1 MPGVALATLLALA
14 LWGCG
19 DDGSS
24 SEPDAGR
31 LTVAVTDA
39 PVDAAEAVSL
49 SFTEVA
55 LQGVEGAEDQGP
67 FSIPQDQ
74 QMLDLLQFQGEAS
87 AVLVTDLE
95 IPAGVYKL
103 RLEPDLTFTDQV
115 QQSWI
120 AFAADSPECA
130 EPLPEGAVRAEAE
143 ERCRYPLEIPSGE
156 QSGFKPKG
164 EVTITAG
171 GTSSVTVEFDLR
183 KNLVDPQ
190 NPNDIAYKLKP
201 TGLRLVDNA
210 EVGTITG
217 TVGSG
222 LLDPPCSLATAAVYL
237 YERVDEVDPF
247 VPDDI
252 HPQNEAYVTSVPVL
266 AQAGGEM
273 TYGYTIGFV
282 PAGSYAVAL
291 TCEADLDHP
300 EANEG
305 LIFVAEADRVVVE
318 AQETTVQDL

>member
-1 MPGVALATLLALA
+1 MAVATLLSLG

-19 DDGSS
+19 DDSS
-24 SEPDAGR
+24 SSGANAGR

-55 LQGVEGAEDQGP
+55 LQGVEGSEDQGP
-67 FSIPQDQ
+67 FPVPQDQ
-74 QMLDLLQFQGEAS
+74 QTLDLLQFQGEAN

-95 IPAGVYKL
+95 IPAGVYQL

-115 QQSWI
+115 QRSWI

-130 EPLPEGAVRAEAE
+130 EPLPEGAVRAEVE

-164 EVTITAG
+164 EVTVTAG

-190 NPNDIAYKLKP
+190 NPNDIAFKLKP

-210 EVGTITG
+210 QVGTIVG

-222 LLDPPCSLATAAVYL
+222 LLDPPCSLDTAAVYL
-237 YERVDEVDPF
+237 YDRGDEVDPF

-252 HPQNEAYVTSVPVL
+252 HPQNEAYVTSVPVR
-266 AQAGGEM
+266 AQDGGEV

-282 PAGSYAVAL
+282 PAGTYAVAL

-300 EANEG
+300 DTNEE
-305 LIFVAEADRVVVE
+305 LIFVAEVDGVVVE
-318 AQETTVQDL
+318 EQETTVQDL